1 MGNQSERRCM
11 TRPDDT
17 ETRPVESRD
26 GGCPN
31 RSDNRDDG
39 SVNQAER

>member
-1 MGNQSERRCM
+1 M

-26 GGCPN
+26 GGCPQPLGH
-31 RSDNRDDG
+31 REDG